1 MELTENALAVLKKRY
16 FKKDTKGNIIEDA
29 SQMLKRV
36 SKNIAGGDKEK
47 EKIFYDLMDK
57 KYFLPNSPTLMNAGN
72 DLQQLSACFV
82 LPIQDSMES
91 IFSAVKNAALIHK
104 SGGGTGFSFSKLRE
118 KNSPVRT
125 TSGVSSGPITFMKV
139 FNSATDA
146 VKQGGC
152 LIPETLVN
160 TANGTLYLSEIC
172 DCNNGGWKKHH
183 LEVGT
188 DNGFKKSKES
198 YNNGIEKTLKIKTNN
213 GFELCGTPNHKVKVF
228 DNPRGRGGGLIWK
241 KFEELKKDDKLY
253 IKLGQHYGQKV
264 KLETDI
270 PIEHPNQKDCKLPDV
285 LTSEIAFWLGYLF
298 GDGFVATSKKD
309 YRVGMSVNNDSYLIK
324 EIEKITR
331 ELFNVPMT
339 KYHKEED
346 NSTTFVINNKKLKLF
361 LIKNSFDK
369 KGSSQCSIPI
379 KIRQSSQD
387 IVGAFLRGL
396 FEADGSIVHAYP
408 ALYTTSEKMAK
419 EVGVLLRG
427 LGIPNKISIK
437 NNRTKSFGNKSV
449 FLILVSSFIGLKRYI
464 EKIGWNEKSRF
475 AKLNL
480 DKIDLKKEKNFPLQ
494 NYREIID
501 EVLEG
506 ITKQQTQHRPRGKGK
521 HFTASS
527 PQLRRSLLRYLRKD
541 RKFSVSSYFY
551 YYNKYED
558 FRKYA
563 PKLDFFDYSDEVV
576 DIYESGAQL
585 TVDLAV
591 EDNHTYLANGFVT
604 HNTRRG
610 ANMAILN
617 VDHPDIL
624 DFIRAK
630 EDTTELNNFNI
641 SVGVTEQFMNAVQQ
655 DAKYELIS
663 PYSKKLVK
671 EINARDVF
679 SLIVYMAYKNGEP
692 GIVFLD
698 RLDRFNPTPAIGKI
712 EATNPCVTGDTLV
725 LTENGYQRIE
735 NLVGKNTKIFV
746 DLITENKNCIKLAKP
761 AEIFFTAEKEVIELK
776 TKKGLSI
783 KVTPDHKIF
792 TDSGWKSAAQISKE
806 NKIFAY
812 NGNID
817 FNENKSDVELG
828 EILGWLVGDG
838 WLSEGKNCRVGFT
851 FGSSDREIME
861 YLTSKINKL
870 YHLNSEI
877 KPPKRD
883 GNVYHL
889 SYHSPEFVKTFKKFG
904 VKSCKADKKEVPSL
918 VLFGNMSYAKGFIK
932 GIFSSDGYVNF
943 VEDKSAEIRL
953 TSKSRTLLEQ
963 TQLLLLKFN
972 ILSKI
977 YNRSR
982 PAKETFSYTTIS
994 GRVRIYKTDGI
1005 LYELVISK
1013 KSVPKYLG
1021 QIGFLCSKNNEKI
1034 KLLKSKNYYSEDFS
1048 DKIISIEKFGMEKVY
1063 DIRNI
1068 ETHSFIANGLVVHN
1082 CGEQPLLPNEACNLG
1097 SINLSLMVK
1106 NGEIDWDLLK
1116 QTVYDSTIFLD
1127 NVIERSAFPLPEIG
1141 KMAKANRKIGLG
1153 VMGWADM
1160 LVQLGVSYNS
1170 EQALDIA
1177 KEIMEFIDYHSK
1189 LQSMKLA
1196 QEKGSFPNFKDSIY
1210 ARGKLNRRSTKLDWD
1225 KLKQDIKSNGIRNAT
1240 TTTIAPTGTIS
1251 MIADTSSGIEP
1262 LFSLVYMK
1270 NVMDGEKLVYVNK
1283 YFEKIAKDQNFYSK
1297 RLMEKI
1303 SEKGALKNIKKVP
1316 DSIKKV
1322 FVTAHDISPD
1332 WHIKM
1337 QAVFQKYVD
1346 NAVSKTINFPHDAE
1360 KDDIHAAYELAF
1372 QLGCKGVTVYRDGSR
1387 EEQVLNIGKRMRE
1400 QEKTR
1405 IAPRQRP
1412 DSTIGVTK
1420 KINTGC
1426 GHLYVTINTDE
1437 RGVCEIFTQMGKVG
1451 GCASA
1456 QLEAIARLISLALR
1470 SNIKVESIAKQ
1481 IRAIRCPSPMWSKG
1495 KMILSCADGIAN
1507 ALEEFI
1513 AKDGNG
1519 LKNMLTYSE
1528 PSNSQTE
1535 SSNPPAGGLGATCP
1549 ECGASVEFKE
1559 GCKTCPFCG
1568 WSKCS

>member
-16 FKKDTKGNIIEDA
+16 FRKDKKGNIIEDA

-36 SKNIAGGDKEK
+36 SKNIAGGNKEK
-47 EKIFYDLMDK
+47 AKIFYDLMDK

-146 VKQGGC
+146 VKQGG
-152 LIPETLVN
+152 
-160 TANGTLYLSEIC
+160 
-172 DCNNGGWKKHH
+172 
-183 LEVGT
+183 
-188 DNGFKKSKES
+188 
-198 YNNGIEKTLKIKTNN
+198 
-213 GFELCGTPNHKVKVF
+213 
-228 DNPRGRGGGLIWK
+228 
-241 KFEELKKDDKLY
+241 
-253 IKLGQHYGQKV
+253 
-264 KLETDI
+264 
-270 PIEHPNQKDCKLPDV
+270 
-285 LTSEIAFWLGYLF
+285 
-298 GDGFVATSKKD
+298 
-309 YRVGMSVNNDSYLIK
+309 
-324 EIEKITR
+324 
-331 ELFNVPMT
+331 
-339 KYHKEED
+339 
-346 NSTTFVINNKKLKLF
+346 
-361 LIKNSFDK
+361 
-369 KGSSQCSIPI
+369 
-379 KIRQSSQD
+379 
-387 IVGAFLRGL
+387 
-396 FEADGSIVHAYP
+396 
-408 ALYTTSEKMAK
+408 
-419 EVGVLLRG
+419 
-427 LGIPNKISIK
+427 
-437 NNRTKSFGNKSV
+437 
-449 FLILVSSFIGLKRYI
+449 
-464 EKIGWNEKSRF
+464 
-475 AKLNL
+475 
-480 DKIDLKKEKNFPLQ
+480 
-494 NYREIID
+494 
-501 EVLEG
+501 
-506 ITKQQTQHRPRGKGK
+506 
-521 HFTASS
+521 
-527 PQLRRSLLRYLRKD
+527 
-541 RKFSVSSYFY
+541 
-551 YYNKYED
+551 
-558 FRKYA
+558 
-563 PKLDFFDYSDEVV
+563 
-576 DIYESGAQL
+576 
-585 TVDLAV
+585 
-591 EDNHTYLANGFVT
+591 
-604 HNTRRG
+604 TRRG

-698 RLDRFNPTPAIGKI
+698 RLDRFNPTPSVGKI
-712 EATNPCVTGDTLV
+712 EATNP
-725 LTENGYQRIE
+725 
-735 NLVGKNTKIFV
+735 
-746 DLITENKNCIKLAKP
+746 
-761 AEIFFTAEKEVIELK
+761 
-776 TKKGLSI
+776 
-783 KVTPDHKIF
+783 
-792 TDSGWKSAAQISKE
+792 
-806 NKIFAY
+806 
-812 NGNID
+812 
-817 FNENKSDVELG
+817 
-828 EILGWLVGDG
+828 
-838 WLSEGKNCRVGFT
+838 
-851 FGSSDREIME
+851 
-861 YLTSKINKL
+861 
-870 YHLNSEI
+870 
-877 KPPKRD
+877 
-883 GNVYHL
+883 
-889 SYHSPEFVKTFKKFG
+889 
-904 VKSCKADKKEVPSL
+904 
-918 VLFGNMSYAKGFIK
+918 
-932 GIFSSDGYVNF
+932 
-943 VEDKSAEIRL
+943 
-953 TSKSRTLLEQ
+953 
-963 TQLLLLKFN
+963 
-972 ILSKI
+972 
-977 YNRSR
+977 
-982 PAKETFSYTTIS
+982 
-994 GRVRIYKTDGI
+994 
-1005 LYELVISK
+1005 
-1013 KSVPKYLG
+1013 
-1021 QIGFLCSKNNEKI
+1021 
-1034 KLLKSKNYYSEDFS
+1034 
-1048 DKIISIEKFGMEKVY
+1048 
-1063 DIRNI
+1063 
-1068 ETHSFIANGLVVHN
+1068 

-1106 NGEIDWDLLK
+1106 NGEINWDLLK
-1116 QTVYDSTIFLD
+1116 QTVYDSTDFLD

-1189 LQSMKLA
+1189 IQSMKLA

-1210 ARGKLNRRSTKLDWD
+1210 ARGKLNRKSTKLDWD
-1225 KLKQDIKSNGIRNAT
+1225 KLNQDIKSNGIRNAT

-1283 YFEKIAKDQNFYSK
+1283 YFEKVAKDQNFYSK

-1360 KDDIHAAYELAF
+1360 KDDIHAAYELAY

-1400 QEKTR
+1400 QEKTK

-1495 KMILSCADGIAN
+1495 KMILSCADGIAS

-1535 SSNPPAGGLGATCP
+1535 SSNSPAGGLGATCP